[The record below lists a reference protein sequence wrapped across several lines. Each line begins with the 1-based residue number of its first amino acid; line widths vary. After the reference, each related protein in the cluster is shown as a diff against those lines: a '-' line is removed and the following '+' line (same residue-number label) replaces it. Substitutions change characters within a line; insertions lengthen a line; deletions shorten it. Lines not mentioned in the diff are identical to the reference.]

1 MQSDTNTRN
10 NIVLLT
16 ISWAHNI
23 GKMAL
28 RENYSKSS
36 TPSSSKNSHVVTTW
50 SHEWLIED
58 FFRREEAVGSA
69 IQTKFAVAVLDNK
82 NTKFETVWRVKL

>member
-1 MQSDTNTRN
+1 MN
-10 NIVLLT
+10 
-16 ISWAHNI
+16 
-23 GKMAL
+23 G
-28 RENYSKSS
+28 
-36 TPSSSKNSHVVTTW
+36 P
-50 SHEWLIED
+50 IED

>member
-1 MQSDTNTRN
+1 MLWLIEKKGAYVIYEWS
-10 NIVLLT
+10 
-16 ISWAHNI
+16 
-23 GKMAL
+23 
-28 RENYSKSS
+28 
-36 TPSSSKNSHVVTTW
+36 PSKNSHVVTTW

>member
-1 MQSDTNTRN
+1 MKNIAFLYLDLSNYCVLQEMDSRN
-10 NIVLLT
+10 
-16 ISWAHNI
+16 
-23 GKMAL
+23 
-28 RENYSKSS
+28 NYSKSS